1 MERPK
6 SAKHNI
12 ERFKKSFYNS
22 YKRSL
27 TSRNVSSLNDSF
39 ANDENDHDNSNSELD
54 LVSPSEL
61 IRSRKEQRKMASKSA
76 YAGSMK
82 LRPSSA
88 RHNLDKYRHDVMIES
103 MKKQTQE
110 ADNGSQPQKKHRQN
124 ANSFDETESYEHK
137 LKNIENFES
146 MDSNTDINKNSSNDG
161 NFYWF
166 PFVSFICLKYS
177 SKTFVPLNLL
187 AFMNN

>member
-12 ERFKKSFYNS
+12 ERFKKSFYKS
-22 YKRSL
+22 YKRNL
-27 TSRNVSSLNDSF
+27 TSRNVSALNDSF
-39 ANDENDHDNSNSELD
+39 ANDENDNNNSSSELD

-76 YAGSMK
+76 HAGTMK

-88 RHNLDKYRHDVMIES
+88 RHNLDKYRHDVMTET
-103 MKKQTQE
+103 MKKQTQQE
-110 ADNGSQPQKKHRQN
+110 ADSVSQPQKKHRQN
-124 ANSFDETESYEHK
+124 ANLFDETESYEHK

-146 MDSNTDINKNSSNDG
+146 MDTNTNINKNSSNDG

-166 PFVSFICLKYS
+166 PFRFIQTGSELCLKRVN
-177 SKTFVPLNLL
+177 F
-187 AFMNN
+187 A